1 MQRKAGILYGED
13 HFFAESLINYLNA
26 QGISEFQAEPVKVGR
41 IIHDELI
48 DYALIMDL
56 VSPRVPFYHS
66 MLKYAALNETSVIN
80 NPFSISADDRFVAS
94 VVAEKILL
102 NVPKTTLIPS
112 HFRARG
118 TVAETYINME
128 LPWKWDQIF
137 EEIGFPAILKPLKGG
152 TAHDLHLVHDA
163 DELFEAHKI
172 LSDQPVILQ
181 SLIPA
186 EEIYICFYIGNAA
199 REVIA
204 APYEPA
210 RGKILEQDIETHPTL
225 INTMKMHARALS
237 EELGYDFCT
246 TVFATYEEE
255 PHIIDFCNPIPA
267 IGEEYAEMNF
277 YQQVVHGVGNLI
289 IERIG
294 EYSDVTYPL
303 TWGTYI
309 PEKGAPMGKATRSIE
324 ETTGT
329 DHTAGMSEPREV
341 VFERIKSQ
349 IHRIDYD
356 RIGKAGIEEKDDLK
370 LIKGIGPFIE
380 EKLNAIEI
388 YTFRQV
394 ANFSS
399 EDEELINEIIE
410 FFPGRVK
417 RDRWVDQ
424 ARELKQV

>member
-1 MQRKAGILYGED
+1 MQRKAGILYSED
-13 HFFAESLINYLNA
+13 QFFAESLINYLNA

-41 IIHDELI
+41 IIHDELF
-48 DYALIMDL
+48 DYAVIMDL

-66 MLKYAALNETSVIN
+66 MLKHAALNETSVIN
-80 NPFSISADDRFVAS
+80 NPFSTSADDRFLAS

-152 TAHDLHLVHDA
+152 TAQDFHLVYNA

-181 SLIPA
+181 SSIPA
-186 EEIYICFYIGNAA
+186 ESVYMCFYVGNAA

-204 APYEPA
+204 VPYDPVQ
-210 RGKILEQDIETHPTL
+210 GKILEQVAETHPTL

-255 PHIIDFCNPIPA
+255 PHIIDFCNPVPA
-267 IGEEYAEMNF
+267 LGEEYASMHF
-277 YQQVVHGVGNLI
+277 YDQVMHGVGNLI
-289 IERIG
+289 IERVIAHT
-294 EYSDVTYPL
+294 DKAYPL

-309 PEKGAPMGKATRSIE
+309 PEKGAPMSKVTRTIE
-324 ETTGT
+324 EETSGTGST
-329 DHTAGMSEPREV
+329 SSLSEPREV
-341 VFERIKSQ
+341 VLERIKSQ
-349 IHRIDYD
+349 LHRINYD

-399 EDEELINEIIE
+399 DDEELINEIIE

-424 ARELKQV
+424 ARELS